1 MKTVQNSL
9 VTLDSDIERLA
20 TLLIYQVLTML
31 TMLSARP
38 PQQRCPAVTAHLLQ
52 AALLVLRAEM
62 VPFVLCH
69 IKVYQRQLQGTPFP
83 L

>member
-20 TLLIYQVLTML
+20 TLLIHQVL

>member
-20 TLLIYQVLTML
+20 TLLIHQVL

-52 AALLVLRAEM
+52 AALLVSRAEM